1 MKNKNSA
8 RAKSEKLASI
18 YTLRFIHKTVKL
30 NITRC
35 KILVL
40 LNLHV
45 LVVMKFTGKFLI
57 QEAMLQITISQF
69 LMKKLKKE
77 PFLTSDTSVFDDV

>member
-1 MKNKNSA
+1 
-8 RAKSEKLASI
+8 
-18 YTLRFIHKTVKL
+18 
-30 NITRC
+30 
-35 KILVL
+35 
-40 LNLHV
+40 
-45 LVVMKFTGKFLI
+45 MKFTGKFLI